1 MILTNNEKRNKI
13 FRLSAVLYADNNNN
27 NISTKSIIRKIIET
41 VLCEH
46 NNALLTIDELV
57 EYCRIDYSLIFTVSE
72 IGTTIGKYNEYFNI
86 IGKGNNKKYNL
97 RESRFTMLNNKETKN
112 IDNYIDEFIENSK
125 IDVKYKEIIYRYL
138 HKVLTSNIETYK
150 AMLSIDATSRIM
162 KGLDEFANDKEFA
175 NDEIDVI
182 NGFLDW
188 ENTKKNKAVFDL
200 ISYGIE
206 YCLISGDKNNYNSSL
221 GESLHSKKL
230 YLDTNIMFRL
240 IGLNGDDRRRR
251 IERFIEK
258 CLDSKQNLY
267 ISLFTKKE
275 FEKTIENI
283 TNAIAAGVS
292 KGISVNLYS
301 YFQDDSFIS
310 YYEKWSANRVNSDY
324 KLFKA
329 HLYSQFEEIQKK
341 YKINIDYNTRKIDS
355 DENRVTLQSYKN
367 SLIEYSPN
375 KKEKAALYDV
385 ENIQLIE
392 RTRDRESKS
401 IYGVSSYFITTDHKL
416 CSWDIGR
423 KDNYPI
429 ALLPSHWYAL
439 LLRYDGRRQADDYT
453 SFVSF
458 INLNHNNELLPFEKQ
473 TQIIQGISEIASD
486 EITRKYIL
494 EEMVKKPEKYNL
506 VSMSKEDVKKSSESI
521 LSKRINELDEK
532 IKNDGIKSEENEK
545 KIEVLTSKLTSM
557 EKECGENK
565 EEIDK
570 LKDIDD
576 DKNKRLKNYKRV
588 VIILTCAILWGV
600 VYYCVEKTYNIS
612 PLSNS
617 LFNIFTA
624 IIGGI
629 CTVIFTKFSDSYL

>member
-329 HLYSQFEEIQKK
+329 HLYSQFEEIQIK

-521 LSKRINELDEK
+521 LSKRMNELDQK

>member
-1 MILTNNEKRNKI
+1 MILTNSEKRNKI

-27 NISTKSIIRKIIET
+27 NISTKSIIKKIIET

-46 NNALLTIDELV
+46 NNPLLTIDEIV
-57 EYCRIDYSLIFTVSE
+57 EYCRIDYNLVFTVLE
-72 IGTTIGKYNEYFNI
+72 IDTAIDKYSEYFNI
-86 IGKGNNKKYNL
+86 IGKENDKKYNL
-97 RESRFTMLNNKETKN
+97 RDSRFSVLNNKKTKN
-112 IDNYIDEFIENSK
+112 IDNYIDEFIEIGK
-125 IDVKYKEIIYRYL
+125 HDVKYKEIIYRYL
-138 HKVLTSNIETYK
+138 HKVFTSSIETYK
-150 AMLSIDATSRIM
+150 VMLSIDTASSII
-162 KGLDEFANDKEFA
+162 KEIDEFANDKEFA
-175 NDEIDVI
+175 DDEIDVI
-182 NGFLDW
+182 NDFLCW
-188 ENTKKNKAVFDL
+188 ENEKKNKAIFDL

-206 YCLISGDKNNYNSSL
+206 YCLISGDKISYNLSL
-221 GESLHSKKL
+221 GESLQSKKL
-230 YLDTNIMFRL
+230 YLDTNVMFRL
-240 IGLNGDDRRRR
+240 IGVNGDDRRRR
-251 IERFIEK
+251 IESFIEK
-258 CLDSKQNLY
+258 CLDSNQKIY

-275 FEKTIENI
+275 FEKTIDNI
-283 TNAIAAGVS
+283 AGAISAGES
-292 KGISVNLYS
+292 KGISVSLYS
-301 YFQDDSFIS
+301 YFQDDSFSS

-329 HLYSQFEEIQKK
+329 HLCGKFEEIQRK
-341 YKINIDYNTRKIDS
+341 YKIDIDYDTRNVDN

-385 ENIQLIE
+385 KNIQLVE
-392 RTRDRESKS
+392 RIRERENKS

-439 LLRYDGRRQADDYT
+439 LLRFNGRKQADDYT

-458 INLNHNNELLPFEKQ
+458 INLNHNNELIPFEKQ
-473 TQIIQGISEIASD
+473 TMIIRGISEIASD

-521 LSKRINELDEK
+521 LSKRMNELDQK

>member
-486 EITRKYIL
+486 ELSRKYIL
-494 EEMVKKPEKYNL
+494 EEMVKKPENYNL
-506 VSMSKEDVKKSSESI
+506 ICMSSDEIKRSGESI
-521 LSKRINELDEK
+521 LSKRIDELNRK
-532 IKNDGIKSEENEK
+532 VKNGRMKNEENEK
-545 KIEVLTSKLTSM
+545 KIEELKNKVTGM
-557 EKECGENK
+557 EKEREDNK
-565 EEIDK
+565 EEIED
-570 LKDIDD
+570 LKERDAN
-576 DKNKRLKNYKRV
+576 NKSLKKYKYFS
-588 VIILTCAILWGV
+588 IILLCAILWGMA
-600 VYYCVEKTYNIS
+600 YYYVEKTYNIS
-612 PLSNS
+612 PLSNG
-617 LFNIFTA
+617 LFTIFTG
-624 IIGGI
+624 IIGWI
-629 CTVIFTKFSDSYL
+629 CTKTFTKLVDSYL